1 MDHRFISIFFV
12 VFCTSLF
19 FYHNPAKAAS
29 NVLIVVTPELEKTPP
44 QGSIAKKAPTS
55 FSDVIIPGPE
65 SAGLIDTEEAL
76 RKASSVDLSDYG
88 GAQTSPVTLR
98 GSDFQQTLI
107 MLDGIPLN
115 PVTGDMVDLSRYMLP
130 DIEQIEIVKGSNSA
144 DFGKAAMGGVVNLV
158 TKNPSLIDEYDITA
172 SQGTYGYGLYHGHLS
187 THAGQVGILANLTH
201 AFADNDFR
209 YERDDGTMVRRKNNG
224 VVNTTGLIKAL
235 TDIQGWQTS
244 FMGNIIEQNSGSP
257 GSEGTAGL
265 LTPEDK
271 VNTAQNTFLMETQ
284 KTLPQDQAVSVRA
297 WMQTSRMHTESM
309 TFGNSMTKLAN
320 ESFSASYTK
329 KTGIVTWA
337 PGVGY
342 LREHVNS
349 EDFGTHTRNTTT
361 GTLSA
366 AIDAKP
372 MFLDLTG
379 RYDDSSGYGN
389 WWSYHAGAAWHLIEH
404 VQLKAN
410 VGTGYLEP
418 TIGQLYAPS
427 TWYAFIQNP
436 DLKPERSFSWD
447 IGPSVSMNTFGFGVD
462 YFLTTYRDL
471 IKMEFPAPNTFTYAN
486 IDKAGA
492 WGIEANA
499 WFAPI
504 NVVMLSANYI
514 RDRYTFESGPNKGN
528 ELKQKPPQ
536 VLNLQADYLPEIA
549 GRDTTLSLSYQFR
562 EGSFADE
569 ANTLRTDNRYILNA
583 GAVLDVNRNAKISF
597 KVDNLLDDRSPEF
610 VDKTPFG
617 TFWFPVPGRTY
628 RFSVKVIF

>member
-1 MDHRFISIFFV
+1 MDHRFPSLFFV
-12 VFCTSLF
+12 VFCLTLF
-19 FYHNPAKAAS
+19 FYHSPAKAVS
-29 NVLIVVTPELEKTPP
+29 NVLIVVTPEVQKAPP
-44 QGSIAKKAPTS
+44 GSIAKKSPTS
-55 FSDVIIPGPE
+55 FSDVITPGPE
-65 SAGLIDTEEAL
+65 SAGLIDTQEAL

-88 GAQTSPVTLR
+88 GAQISPLTLR

-144 DFGKAAMGGVVNLV
+144 DFGKSAMGGVVNLI
-158 TKNPSLIDEYDITA
+158 TKTPSLIDECDLTA
-172 SQGTYGYGLYHGHLS
+172 AQGTFDYGLYHGHLS

-209 YERDDGTMVRRKNNG
+209 YERDDGTRVRRKNNG
-224 VVNTTGLIKAL
+224 VVNTTGIIKAL

-265 LTPEDK
+265 LTPQDK
-271 VNTAQNTFLMETQ
+271 VNFAQDTFLIETQ
-284 KTLPQDQAVSVRA
+284 KTLPQDQALCIRT
-297 WMQTSRMHTESM
+297 WMQTNRTHTVSIP
-309 TFGNSMTKLAN
+309 FGNSITKFDN

-329 KTGIVTWA
+329 KMGMVTLT

-342 LREHVNS
+342 LRERVNS
-349 EDFGTHTRNTTT
+349 EDFGIHTRNTST

-372 MFLDLTG
+372 VLLVLTG

-389 WWSYHAGAAWHLIEH
+389 WWSYHAGGAWSLIEH

-410 VGTGYLEP
+410 AGTGYLEP

-427 TWYAFIQNP
+427 TWYTFIPNQG
-436 DLKPERSFSWD
+436 LKPERSFSWD

-486 IDKAGA
+486 VNKAKA
-492 WGIEANA
+492 WGVEANA

-504 NVVMLSANYI
+504 NVVMFSANYI
-514 RDRYTFESGPNKGN
+514 RDRYTFESGPNKGK

-536 VLNLQADYLPEIA
+536 VLNLQADYLPKIA
-549 GRDTTLSLSYQFR
+549 GRDTTLTLSYQFR

-569 ANTLRTDNRYILNA
+569 ANTLRTGNRSILNA
-583 GAVLDVNRNAKISF
+583 GAVLDVDMNAKISF

-628 RFSVKVIF
+628 RFAAKVIF

>member
-1 MDHRFISIFFV
+1 MDHRFLSLFFV
-12 VFCTSLF
+12 VFCLTLF
-19 FYHNPAKAAS
+19 FYHSPAKAVS
-29 NVLIVVTPELEKTPP
+29 NVLIVVTPEVQKTPP
-44 QGSIAKKAPTS
+44 GSIVEKAPTS

-244 FMGNIIEQNSGSP
+244 FMGNIIEQNS
-257 GSEGTAGL
+257 EGTAGL

-284 KTLPQDQAVSVRA
+284 KTLPQDQAVSVHA

-309 TFGNSMTKLAN
+309 TFGNSLTKLAN
-320 ESFSASYTK
+320 ENLSASYTK
-329 KTGIVTWA
+329 KTGMVTLT

-342 LREHVNS
+342 LRERVNS
-349 EDFGTHTRNTTT
+349 EDFGIHTRNTTT
-361 GTLSA
+361 STLSA

-389 WWSYHAGAAWHLIEH
+389 WWSYHAGAAWYLIEH

-410 VGTGYLEP
+410 VGNGYLEP

-427 TWYAFIQNP
+427 TWYTFIPNKG
-436 DLKPERSFSWD
+436 LKPERSFCWD

-486 IDKAGA
+486 VNKASA

-549 GRDTTLSLSYQFR
+549 GRDMTLSLSYQFR

-569 ANTLRTDNRYILNA
+569 ANTLRTGNRSILNA
-583 GAVLDVNRNAKISF
+583 GVVLDVNRNAKISF

-628 RFSVKVIF
+628 RFAAKVIF